1 MKRQNAYRPYGGKKL
16 HPLLRVLMALIGL
29 GLICFA
35 VLAAIVY
42 AGERTQI
49 HGTPEVMII
58 LGCKVEPDGPSE
70 LLQDRLD
77 TALDYLNALDSPIPV
92 IVSGGQGRDEPES
105 EAACMAGYLTQSG
118 YSDTYIY
125 LEDNSHNTA
134 ENLGYSLEYLER
146 LGVDPAEGGVL
157 IVSNGFHLT
166 RARMLAERFGY
177 GNVSTLAAPSSHLPS
192 RISMFFR
199 EPLALV
205 KSFLLDR
212 EIPQNHA
219 ATPMAEV
226 SRIIDGG

>member
-1 MKRQNAYRPYGGKKL
+1 MRRKNAYRPYGGTKL
-16 HPLLRVLMALIGL
+16 HLFLRIVIGMIGL

-35 VLAAIVY
+35 ILAAIVY

-49 HGTPEVMII
+49 QGTPKVMII
-58 LGCKVEPDGPSE
+58 LGCKVEEDGPSE

-77 TALDYLNALDSPIPV
+77 TALEYLNGLLSPIPV
-92 IVSGGQGRDEPES
+92 IVSCGQGRDEPES
-105 EAACMAGYLTQSG
+105 EAACMADYLTGAG
-118 YSDTYIY
+118 YDEAYIY

-134 ENLGYSLEYLER
+134 ENLGYSLAYLEY
-146 LGVDPAEGGVL
+146 LGVDPAEDGVL
-157 IVSNGFHLT
+157 IVSNGFHLS

-177 GNVSTLAAPSSHLPS
+177 GNVSTLAAPSSHVPS

-212 EIPQNHA
+212 EVPQGQAVQGSA
-219 ATPMAEV
+219 AHTL
-226 SRIIDGG
+226 G